1 VSAANPEPLAALEA
15 RIEELEIRLAHL
27 EYALQSQGEE
37 LLHQQQTNTLLARQV
52 RELGERLRGLA
63 EAPGSDPAAEPPPP
77 HY

>member
-1 VSAANPEPLAALEA
+1 VSALKPEPLGAMET

-37 LLHQQQTNTLLARQV
+37 LLHLQQTNTLLARQV
-52 RELGERLRGLA
+52 RELGERLRALA
-63 EAPGSDPAAEPPPP
+63 DAPGSDPAAEPPPP